1 MKVSL
6 QISSCLW
13 LLLFMHNWCQYHKEH
28 VLGSKSQHLGNKD
41 DGVNRRKGHR
51 RESAPGQR
59 FILTGQ
65 HKGKVIARDAHTLVS
80 VHVYS
85 ELEIHGR
92 SCTSFCNCSER
103 FYNKKKLAALMKWSI
118 IFILFE
124 RCYNQQLSYNCLR
137 RLNQKAFFFLWIQVN
152 VLF

>member
-28 VLGSKSQHLGNKD
+28 VLGSKSQHLGHKD

-51 RESAPGQR
+51 REYAPGQR

-65 HKGKVIARDAHTLVS
+65 HKGKVITHDTHT
-80 VHVYS
+80 H
-85 ELEIHGR
+85 
-92 SCTSFCNCSER
+92 TSLRTCLQQTI
-103 FYNKKKLAALMKWSI
+103 KAWDKW
-118 IFILFE
+118 FILFHKWSE
-124 RCYNQQLSYNCLR
+124 RRFVMLFCDVKIDDADDDAKQVYCD
-137 RLNQKAFFFLWIQVN
+137 FFLLNHAKVRYDSIIVFN
-152 VLF
+152 V